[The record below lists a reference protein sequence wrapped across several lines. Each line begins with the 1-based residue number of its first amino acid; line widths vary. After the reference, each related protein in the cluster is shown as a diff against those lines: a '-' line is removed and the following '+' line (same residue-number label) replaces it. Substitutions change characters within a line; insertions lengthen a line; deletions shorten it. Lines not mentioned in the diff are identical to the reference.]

1 MEIGIEQPPSQANLL
16 ELIRIQ
22 IEYYF
27 SDQNLVKDEF
37 LLQHLGQDDSG
48 EGNIPVELIA
58 TFPKIQKLA
67 NSNLELIREALKESS
82 TMVVAADGAKMKRKV
97 PFVTPANGD
106 TIHNSVAQN
115 GSSSDDVNR
124 TVYASYLPKGVD
136 KNFVKKIFAPY
147 GVVKRVDLPM
157 DKQSGT
163 IKGISFVEYETEEQA
178 QKALLDWSNPSNEY
192 AKQGIKVKP
201 KTKKPEKVEQIPKKT
216 EKEQTPKKHE
226 KVEQI
231 PKNPSPSKQ
240 SQKQPQNQNGN
251 QNNSKENHIKIT
263 EEKSSNPNSDS
274 KNSFNSS
281 SNSFYL
287 EDERSLNYNKHKT
300 RRNSKSSSKP
310 EGNSEWEPD
319 PSLLEH
325 RSKLKLT
332 PKKEIVVPLFALK
345 RQPRGPDGS
354 RGFAIGRGR
363 FIKD

>member
-1 MEIGIEQPPSQANLL
+1 MVDTLL
-16 ELIRIQ
+16 R
-22 IEYYF
+22 
-27 SDQNLVKDEF
+27 V
-37 LLQHLGQDDSG
+37 HLSH
-48 EGNIPVELIA
+48 E
-58 TFPKIQKLA
+58 TQK
-67 NSNLELIREALKESS
+67 SFQQSREALKESS
-82 TMVVAADGAKMKRKV
+82 TMVVAADGAKMKRKL

-216 EKEQTPKKHE
+216 EKEQTPKKPE